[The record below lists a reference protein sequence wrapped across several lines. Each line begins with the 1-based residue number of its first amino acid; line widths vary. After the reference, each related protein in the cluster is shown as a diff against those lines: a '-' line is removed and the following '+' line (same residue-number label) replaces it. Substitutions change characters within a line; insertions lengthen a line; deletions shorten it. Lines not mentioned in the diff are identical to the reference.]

1 MSLVPES
8 ALQRFGIS
16 SSASPEPDEKETSQ
30 SQSGGE
36 SGAEKAS
43 ASADSHIQDEKKE
56 SGDNMLPSLTWLKM
70 P

>member
-16 SSASPEPDEKETSQ
+16 SSASPQPDEKETSQ
-30 SQSGGE
+30 SQGGGG

-43 ASADSHIQDEKKE
+43 ASADSNVQDEKKE
-56 SGDNMLPSLTWLKM
+56 SGYDMLCSLIWLKM